1 MANLPLKKTGHFYLQ
16 TQLIQYI
23 GTHRNLIA
31 AGGLLMGLWILSI
44 VAVSETWR
52 SEVPTIHFIQAQM
65 PVHAVITPAE
75 WIKLEKHDGISVVSH
90 KRKAA
95 RAGIVKRAGV
105 QLTKYQAGFVSK
117 LGQYLRSVGEYAIVT
132 SGARSPEH
140 QLTII
145 KSKIHAMGATQKFP
159 ELRHATAKKSYTWL
173 AAWQYLRTR
182 HVPVNAPASA
192 GGEASASN
200 HIKGLAVDLISGS
213 LDHLSHLIL
222 GFAHSS
228 FALHSPLRVASIAR
242 EAGCVHINLAARG

>member
-16 TQLIQYI
+16 TKFTQPIQR
-23 GTHRNLIA
+23 HRNLLAA
-31 AGGLLMGLWILSI
+31 AGLLIGLWVLSI

-52 SEVPTIHFIQAQM
+52 SEVPAVHIIQAHLPAQM
-65 PVHAVITPAE
+65 VIAPAT
-75 WIKLEKHDGISVVSH
+75 WLKLEKHDGIPLISH
-90 KRKAA
+90 KPKSV

-105 QLTKYQAGFVSK
+105 QLTKKQAGFVAK
-117 LGQYLRSVGEYAIVT
+117 LGQYLRSVGEYAVIT

-140 QLTII
+140 QLAII
-145 KSKIHAMGATQKFP
+145 KSKIHAMGATRKFP
-159 ELRHATAKKSYTWL
+159 ELRHAAVRKSYTWL
-173 AAWQYLRTR
+173 AAWEYLRAR

-213 LDHLSHLIL
+213 LDHLSHLII

-228 FALHSPLRVASIAR
+228 FALRSPLQVASIAR
-242 EAGCVHINLAARG
+242 EAGCVHVNLF